1 MIAEEL
7 NMKYE
12 FFGHVGEG
20 RYGNAL
26 FTSLPIKQKK
36 EIHLRGG
43 TEVQFPAGT
52 KKLNGDIAK
61 AGEKHRIARGMLVVD
76 MENGTRN
83 LRCGV
88 THLDHMSMKERQ
100 VQLKHIVE
108 ELIPKDIESEKNTDI
123 ILLGDLNALTRSDY
137 DDEDWKRIED
147 TAEKNGW
154 SSPEPDLDLNILKKN
169 NFFDAL
175 AMADYPP
182 DRPWRTASTDNP
194 MYRIDYCF
202 IRSKYMGVDQS
213 LILSHTKESSD
224 HFPVLFDVEQSVPD
238 AETVS
243 SSSNGKGINFGI
255 SNL

>member
-1 MIAEEL
+1 MTNYLWNHKLVIISSIIIVVNTYIYTYIYNNNNNKMCFSSSNLRLVTYNVHRFDMHGQNTVQKIKSHLSSLRPVPHIIALNEVNVVEKPKALDMIAEEL

-100 VQLKHIVE
+100 VQSKHIVE
-108 ELIPKDIESEKNTDI
+108 ELIPKDIESEKNTD
-123 ILLGDLNALTRSDY
+123 
-137 DDEDWKRIED
+137 
-147 TAEKNGW
+147 
-154 SSPEPDLDLNILKKN
+154 
-169 NFFDAL
+169 
-175 AMADYPP
+175 
-182 DRPWRTASTDNP
+182 
-194 MYRIDYCF
+194 
-202 IRSKYMGVDQS
+202 
-213 LILSHTKESSD
+213 
-224 HFPVLFDVEQSVPD
+224 
-238 AETVS
+238 
-243 SSSNGKGINFGI
+243 
-255 SNL
+255 

>member
-1 MIAEEL
+1 
-7 NMKYE
+7 MK
-12 FFGHVGEG
+12 
-20 RYGNAL
+20 
-26 FTSLPIKQKK
+26 KK

-123 ILLGDLNALTRSDY
+123 IQSHQNILNDKISGFVEQMDDVVDGLVKYVQDFSEFYVGKFNINKNVNEIRPRN
-137 DDEDWKRIED
+137 DEDF
-147 TAEKNGW
+147 EKT
-154 SSPEPDLDLNILKKN
+154 L
-169 NFFDAL
+169 
-175 AMADYPP
+175 
-182 DRPWRTASTDNP
+182 R
-194 MYRIDYCF
+194 
-202 IRSKYMGVDQS
+202 
-213 LILSHTKESSD
+213 
-224 HFPVLFDVEQSVPD
+224 
-238 AETVS
+238 
-243 SSSNGKGINFGI
+243 
-255 SNL
+255 